1 MDRFSYI
8 PLTSLTR
15 FLFFIFCFSFFFF
28 FLNLC
33 FTLVTQNTSSS
44 STYNQHTVQ
53 LRSDFNT
60 FVKRGRDVYLLTHVY
75 GANALD
81 DPWFAELT
89 SWDFFF
95 FFFALGSSGSSGS
108 WRTDSSRGEYHI
120 FFNFFSF
127 CALLIQDIVT
137 YEHCT
142 STREQHGASAARYNW
157 TATRGTSIWTASNY
171 DKKTTWSTSRSE
183 KKKKIIYFHLFLI
196 FSFQSFNTHTHK
208 GKQQGCTD

>member
-95 FFFALGSSGSSGS
+95 FFFAFLSQGRQGRQGH
-108 WRTDSSRGEYHI
+108 GELTAHVGNITFFLI
-120 FFNFFSF
+120 FFLFVLFSF
-127 CALLIQDIVT
+127 RTSSPTNIVRPPENSTERVLRDTIELPREALQSGQHPT
-137 YEHCT
+137 M
-142 STREQHGASAARYNW
+142 TRRQLDRQAEVR
-157 TATRGTSIWTASNY
+157 
-171 DKKTTWSTSRSE
+171 
-183 KKKKIIYFHLFLI
+183 KKKK
-196 FSFQSFNTHTHK
+196 
-208 GKQQGCTD
+208 